1 MRKFK
6 HGDYIIFEDDL
17 FYVSKYL
24 DLEGDFIFLTNSKD
38 FIKIEKFPIERNK
51 HFLTEELITNLIL
64 EGEKLG
70 FKNLFCCGKNHTIY
84 KKFKFATKSKL
95 INILNR

>member
-6 HGDYIIFEDDL
+6 NGDYIICEDNL

-24 DLEGDFIFLTNSKD
+24 DLEGDFIFLTNSNIAHP
-38 FIKIEKFPIERNK
+38 IKNYPTEIHK
-51 HFLTEELITNLIL
+51 HFITEDLKTNLIL

-70 FKNLFCCGKNHTIY
+70 FEKVFFTMKGSSIY
-84 KKFKFATKSKL
+84 RDFKFATKRKL

>member
-6 HGDYIIFEDDL
+6 NGDYIICEDNL

-24 DLEGDFIFLTNSKD
+24 DLEGDFIFLTN
-38 FIKIEKFPIERNK
+38 FKIGYPIEHYPTETHK
-51 HFLTEELITNLIL
+51 HFITEELKTNLIL

-70 FKNLFCCGKNHTIY
+70 FKKVYFTTKCSSIY